1 MPEACPKLPSP
12 VATLTYE
19 FTDGHVIPLHFHP
32 EDQLVYASQGVM
44 TVQTDQGTWVVPSQ
58 RAVWIPARIPHT
70 IAMSGA
76 VSMRTLYLK
85 PRLVRTLP
93 RTCCVVN
100 VSPLLRELVLHAC
113 TFKVLRRR
121 TRSQAHLLDLLVDQL
136 EAVQSVPLQL
146 PRPADSRAL
155 RVSEVLLRDPG
166 DSRSLGEL
174 CRLAG
179 ASKRTIER
187 LFQEE
192 TKLTFG
198 KWRQQLR
205 LMRSLQLL
213 AAGEK
218 ITYAA
223 LESGYS
229 TPSAY
234 ISMFRKS
241 LGTTPGRYFTQISSS
256 MA

>member
-1 MPEACPKLPSP
+1 
-12 VATLTYE
+12 
-19 FTDGHVIPLHFHP
+19 
-32 EDQLVYASQGVM
+32 M
-44 TVQTDQGTWVVPSQ
+44 TVQTQQGTWVVPPQ

-100 VSPLLRELVLHAC
+100 VSPLLRELILHAC

-121 TRSQAHLLDLLVDQL
+121 TRIQAHLLDLLLDQM
-136 EAVQSVPLQL
+136 EAVPSVALQL
-146 PRPADSRAL
+146 PSPVDSRAL
-155 RVSEVLLRDPG
+155 RVSETLLRDPS
-166 DSRSLGEL
+166 DVRPLGEL
-174 CRLAG
+174 CRSAG
-179 ASKRTIER
+179 ASKRTVER

-205 LMRSLQLL
+205 LMHSLQML

-218 ITYAA
+218 ISYAA

-234 ISMFRKS
+234 IAMFRKI
-241 LGTTPGRYFTQISSS
+241 LGTTPGRYFKAS
-256 MA
+256 ARA